1 MIKDRRLQI
10 LVASFAALGGLVA
23 LMKYLEEKEHRK
35 TQIRVAKLD
44 EQIKKEQ
51 LKRLMET

>member
-10 LVASFAALGGLVA
+10 VVATFAALGGLVA
-23 LMKYLEEKEHRK
+23 LMKYLEDKEHRR
-35 TQIRVAKLD
+35 TAQRVAKLD

>member
-51 LKRLMET
+51 LKRLIET